1 MKRRL
6 SIFKFSFFLI
16 LILFLFSACA
26 TTMDYKISYLT
37 ARDTFN
43 SALRN
48 YSERV
53 KAMPVGAEKDQ
64 VKADFNPIWKD
75 GEEALD
81 LWGAAVKGGTTQDPA
96 ESIRQFTVAKNKLIN
111 LGLKYFGDSL
121 FGE

>member
-1 MKRRL
+1 MRRKL
-6 SIFKFSFFLI
+6 SVFLI
-16 LILFLFSACA
+16 LILFFIGACA

-75 GEEALD
+75 AEGALD
-81 LWGAAVKGGTTQDPA
+81 VWGAAVKGGTTDDPSA
-96 ESIRQFTVAKNKLIN
+96 SIREFTVAKNKLIN